1 MTNEANYLDIVLL
14 GKEYRVACPPEERNA
29 LSAAAAHVSATM
41 DEITEQ
47 TRSNSP
53 ERVAVMAALNIAH
66 ELLMQRSATST
77 PAADDFSQTMLDFVQ
92 AKRRIQAM
100 EAQIDT
106 VLPPQENL
114 F

>member
-14 GKEYRVACPPEERNA
+14 GKEYRVACPPEERDA

-47 TRSNSP
+47 TRSNNP

-77 PAADDFSQTMLDFVQ
+77 PDDFSQTMLDFAQ

-106 VLPPQENL
+106 VLPPQEDL

>member
-14 GKEYRVACPPEERNA
+14 GKEYRVACPPEERDA

-77 PAADDFSQTMLDFVQ
+77 PDDFSQTMLDFAQ

>member
-1 MTNEANYLDIVLL
+1 MPKEASYLDIVLL
-14 GKEYRVACPPEERNA
+14 GKEYRVACSPEERDA
-29 LSAAAAHVSATM
+29 LCAAAAHVSRTM

-66 ELLMQRSATST
+66 ELLVQQERVSATE
-77 PAADDFSQTMLDFVQ
+77 DYSQTVLDFAQ
-92 AKRRIQAM
+92 ARRRIQDM
-100 EAQIDT
+100 ETQIDAA
-106 VLPPQENL
+106 LMPPQESS

>member
-77 PAADDFSQTMLDFVQ
+77 PDDFSQTMLDFAQ

-106 VLPPQENL
+106 VLPPQEDL

>member
-29 LSAAAAHVSATM
+29 LSAAAAHVSVTM

-77 PAADDFSQTMLDFVQ
+77 PDDFSQTMLDFVQ

>member
-66 ELLMQRSATST
+66 ELLMHRSATST
-77 PAADDFSQTMLDFVQ
+77 PDDFSQTMLDFVQ

>member
-14 GKEYRVACPPEERNA
+14 GKEYRVACPPEERDA

-77 PAADDFSQTMLDFVQ
+77 PDDFSQTILDFAQ
-92 AKRRIQAM
+92 AKRRIEAM

-106 VLPPQENL
+106 VLPPQEDL

>member
-14 GKEYRVACPPEERNA
+14 GKEYRVACPPEERDA

-77 PAADDFSQTMLDFVQ
+77 PDDFSQTMLDFVQ

>member
-14 GKEYRVACPPEERNA
+14 GKEYRVACPPEERDA

-77 PAADDFSQTMLDFVQ
+77 PDDFSQTMLDFAQ

-106 VLPPQENL
+106 VLPLQEDL

>member
-77 PAADDFSQTMLDFVQ
+77 PDDFSQTMLDFVQ

-106 VLPPQENL
+106 VLPPQEDL

>member
-29 LSAAAAHVSATM
+29 LSAAAAHVSVTM

-77 PAADDFSQTMLDFVQ
+77 PDDFSQTMLDFAQ

-106 VLPPQENL
+106 VLPPQEDL

>member
-14 GKEYRVACPPEERNA
+14 GKEYRVACPPEERDA

-77 PAADDFSQTMLDFVQ
+77 PDDFSQTMLDFAQ
-92 AKRRIQAM
+92 AKRRIEAM

-106 VLPPQENL
+106 VLPPQEDL

>member
-77 PAADDFSQTMLDFVQ
+77 PDDFSQTMLDFAQ
-92 AKRRIQAM
+92 AKRRIEAM

-106 VLPPQENL
+106 VLPPQEDL

>member
-14 GKEYRVACPPEERNA
+14 GKEYRVACPPEERDA

-77 PAADDFSQTMLDFVQ
+77 PDDFSQTMLDFAQ

-106 VLPPQENL
+106 VLPPQEDL

>member
-77 PAADDFSQTMLDFVQ
+77 PDDFSQTILDFAQ
-92 AKRRIQAM
+92 AKRRIEAM

-106 VLPPQENL
+106 VLPPQEDL

>member
-14 GKEYRVACPPEERNA
+14 GKEYRVACPPEERDA
-29 LSAAAAHVSATM
+29 LSAAAAHVSVTM

-77 PAADDFSQTMLDFVQ
+77 PDDFSQTMLDFAQ
-92 AKRRIQAM
+92 AKRRIEAM

-106 VLPPQENL
+106 VLPPQEDL